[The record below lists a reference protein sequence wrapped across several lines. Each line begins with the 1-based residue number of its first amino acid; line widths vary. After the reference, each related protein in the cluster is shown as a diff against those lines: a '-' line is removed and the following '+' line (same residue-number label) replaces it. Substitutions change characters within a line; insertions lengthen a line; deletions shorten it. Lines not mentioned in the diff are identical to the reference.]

1 MNEDISPSLRNGLTN
16 IRLAVED
23 GRIKEA
29 KGYAK
34 QCSDRFVSYVRR
46 LENAILWKY
55 TKEQCDHR
63 NYVINYIQCTALV
76 AFQNIPDYEEIS
88 KILSN
93 EFVLASEFGFYHEQG
108 RFANHWDKST
118 IQGSR
123 NNSAKQLLKRRGTLR
138 T

>member
-16 IRLAVED
+16 IRLAVEA

-46 LENAILWKY
+46 LENANLWNY
-55 TKEQCDHR
+55 TAEQCDYR
-63 NYVINYIQCTALV
+63 NYIINYMQCTVLV
-76 AFQNIPDYEEIS
+76 AFQNNPEYDEIS

-108 RFANHWDKST
+108 RFANHWDKSS

-123 NNSAKQLLKRRGTLR
+123 NISAKQLLKRRR
-138 T
+138 TFQT